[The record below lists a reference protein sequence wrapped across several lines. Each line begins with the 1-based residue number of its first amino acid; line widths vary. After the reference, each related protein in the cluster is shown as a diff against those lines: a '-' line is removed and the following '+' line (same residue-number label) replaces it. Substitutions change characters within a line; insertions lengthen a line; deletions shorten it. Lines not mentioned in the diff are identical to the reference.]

1 MQTHTHT
8 QKLTPSNT
16 GSTDTKAI
24 MHSNN
29 QQFQAYQ
36 ANATHKLIPISN
48 KPRERLISILM
59 VLDQSREK
67 ILTM

>member
-1 MQTHTHT
+1 MQTHT
-8 QKLTPSNT
+8 QKLTPSST

-24 MHSNN
+24 THSNN

-36 ANATHKLIPISN
+36 ANTTDKLIPISN
-48 KPRERLISILM
+48 KSRERLTSILM

-67 ILTM
+67 IINM